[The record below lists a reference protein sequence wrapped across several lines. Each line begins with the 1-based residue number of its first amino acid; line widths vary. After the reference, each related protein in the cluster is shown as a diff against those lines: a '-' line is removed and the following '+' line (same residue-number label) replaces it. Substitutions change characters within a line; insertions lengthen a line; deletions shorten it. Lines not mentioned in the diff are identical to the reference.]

1 MIVSCNSY
9 AGIEHINSPFP
20 RLRAKLRYFGRILK
34 LAARQFVETEVNG
47 RVMRIKAIVAFLFLY
62 ERYGNCGGS
71 LNAAPVQI
79 HTFKYLSI
87 FYGVIFSF
95 RFIHFYFDFTITFFN
110 NHLPSVEVE
119 GCVLRD
125 AFLCH
130 DCH

>member
-9 AGIEHINSPFP
+9 AAIEQINSPFP
-20 RLRAKLRYFGRILK
+20 RLRAKLRYFGRILEC
-34 LAARQFVETEVNG
+34 AACQFVETEVNS
-47 RVMRIKAIVAFLFLY
+47 RVVRIKAIVAFLFLH

-71 LNAAPVQI
+71 LNAASVQI

-87 FYGVIFSF
+87 LYGVIFSF
-95 RFIHFYFDFTITFFN
+95 RFIHFYFDFTVMFFN
-110 NHLPSVEVE
+110 NHLTSVEVE